1 MYSGFFGIE
10 IAKKALFA
18 SQKAQ
23 ENVAHNVANANTP
36 GFSRQRVV
44 LESTYT
50 KPFSGLYTG
59 TGEVQV
65 GTGVRIGDITRIRD
79 SFTDMQYRDENSSLG
94 QWSVQTDIL
103 KQVEAIFSEPSDI
116 GISSVLTKFWQSLEE
131 LSKNP
136 EAIEIRETVK
146 ERAVTLA
153 DTINHT
159 ARQLNEILG
168 DINFRISVKV
178 DEVNTLARQIASL
191 NGEIRH
197 MELTG
202 TTAADLRD
210 KRDLLLDQLSK
221 IVDIETY
228 EDQNGLFSVNVGGAI
243 LVKGTEY
250 NTITFNKTDLST
262 LPMWQGFNIP
272 ISSKKGELIGLLELR
287 DKKVGG
293 YLSDLKT
300 FTKTF
305 ADKFNEIHKSGYDL
319 YGNQGMDFFVYNPL
333 DSGDL
338 LFVNSN
344 IISDV
349 KKIAAAETSTG
360 IPGDNRNALKL
371 ADLRYQYIDALKGTI
386 DDYYGAL
393 ISRIGIDSQEAQRMT
408 ESQEYMVSQLDERRK
423 EISSVSI
430 DEEMAKM
437 IMYQHA
443 YNAAARM
450 ITAMDEM
457 IETIVSRMGLVGR

>member
-178 DEVNTLARQIASL
+178 DEVNTLARQIAAL

-243 LVKGTEY
+243 LVKGTEF
-250 NTITFNKTDLST
+250 NTLTFDEKDLKVK
-262 LPMWQGFNIP
+262 WQDFNNINLN
-272 ISSKKGELIGLLELR
+272 SKKGELTGLLELR
-287 DKKVGG
+287 DKKVKN
-293 YLSDLKT
+293 YLYALQT
-300 FTKTF
+300 FTEKF
-305 ADKFNEIHKSGYDL
+305 AEKFNEIHKSGYDL
-319 YGNQGMDFFVYNPL
+319 YGNPGEKFFVYNLL

-393 ISRIGIDSQEAQRMT
+393 ISRIGIDSQEAARMT

-437 IMYQHA
+437 IMYQHT

>member
-79 SFTDMQYRDENSSLG
+79 SFTDRQYRDENSSLG
-94 QWSVQTDIL
+94 QWSVQTDTL

-243 LVKGTEY
+243 LVKGTEF
-250 NTITFNKTDLST
+250 NTLTFDETDLAAK
-262 LPMWQGFNIP
+262 PIWQGFNINLN
-272 ISSKKGELIGLLELR
+272 SKKGELTGLLELR

-300 FTKTF
+300 FAKTF
-305 ADKFNEIHKSGYDL
+305 ANKFNEIHKSGYDL
-319 YGNQGMDFFVYNPL
+319 YGNLGEEFFIYNPPN
-333 DSGDL
+333 SGDL
-338 LFVNSN
+338 LFVNN
-344 IISDV
+344 VIVNDV

-408 ESQEYMVSQLDERRK
+408 ESQEYMVSQLNERRK

>member
-18 SQKAQ
+18 NQKAQ
-23 ENVAHNVANANTP
+23 QNVAHNIANANTE
-36 GFSRQRVV
+36 GYSRQRVV

-50 KPFSGLYTG
+50 KPFAGLFTG
-59 TGEVQV
+59 AGAVQI
-65 GTGVRIGDITRIRD
+65 GTGVTIGDITRIRD
-79 SFTDMQYRDENSSLG
+79 NFTDRQYRDENSSLG

-103 KQVEAIFSEPSDI
+103 KQVEAVFNEPSDI
-116 GISSVLTKFWQSLEE
+116 GISSVLTKFWQALEE

-146 ERAVTLA
+146 ERAITLA

-159 ARQLNEILG
+159 SRQLNEILG
-168 DINFRISVKV
+168 DVNFRIAVKV
-178 DEVNTLARQIASL
+178 DEINSLAKQIASL

-197 MELTG
+197 MELSG

-243 LVKGTEY
+243 LVKGTDY
-250 NTITFNKTDLST
+250 NTVSFDQTDLT
-262 LPMWQGFNIP
+262 AIPKWDGFNIDLN
-272 ISSKKGELIGLLELR
+272 SKKGELIGLIELR
-287 DKKVGG
+287 DNKLGA

-300 FTKTF
+300 FAQTF

-319 YGNQGMDFFVYNPL
+319 YGNLGVDFFLYNPL

-338 LFVNSN
+338 LFVNTE
-344 IISDV
+344 ITGDL

-371 ADLRYQYIDALKGTI
+371 ADLRQKYLNDLNGSL
-386 DDYYGAL
+386 DDFYSAL
-393 ISRIGIDSQEAQRMT
+393 ISRIGIDSQQAKRMAEA
-408 ESQEYMVSQLDERRK
+408 QEYMVSQLDERRK

-450 ITAMDEM
+450 ITTMDEM
-457 IETIVSRMGLVGR
+457 MERILNMGIVGR